1 MKKLTILVLLF
12 AFVLSASVVTM
23 AQEVELKD
31 PWVSEKPQGEHGG
44 TIMQAVLGD
53 PKTFNTIIASETSS
67 TDVTDGP
74 IFEGLV
80 TRHGVT
86 TEFIPALAHDWEISE
101 DGKVYTFYLREGV
114 QWHDGEEFT
123 ADDVIFTM
131 DVISDE
137 DIPTST
143 RSVLTVDGEFPEY
156 RKVDDYTV
164 EFELPTSYAPFLN
177 SMMTFIIPEHK
188 LREPYEAGEFTETW
202 GVDTEP
208 SEIVGTGPF
217 MLVDFVPGERIVKDA
232 NPNYWRLDPEGESLP
247 YLDRWVKV
255 IVESTEV
262 QDLLFQ
268 NGEIHFNTIQ
278 GRNYERFEQLK
289 ERGDFDLIDAGP
301 TFSTNFL
308 VFNLNPNN
316 PNLEEEPEKK
326 EWFDSLEFRRAVA
339 HAFDKDTMIN
349 QAQAG
354 FGTPQWS
361 PVSTPNQQFLN
372 EDVRK
377 YEYDLDRS
385 RELLEEAGFEWDS
398 DDNLVDWEGREVEFN
413 ITTNAGNDERE
424 TIMNII
430 ADDLRE
436 LGMQINTA
444 PVEFNSMVSQ
454 LQNEYDFDT
463 ILIGLTGGVEPHSGS
478 NVWKSDGPLHMW
490 HPNQEE
496 PHRDWEA
503 RIDELFELGAQTV
516 DTEQRIEYYSEF
528 QEIIADRVPLIYT
541 TAPNAIYGVRN
552 NLENTEISAYGAVT
566 WNIYEQYFAY

>member
-23 AQEVELKD
+23 AEEVEIKD

-44 TIMQAVLGD
+44 TIMSAVLEP
-53 PKTFNTIIASETSS
+53 PKTFNYVIASETSS
-67 TDVTDGP
+67 TDLLADN
-74 IFEGLV
+74 IFEGLIF
-80 TRHGVT
+80 RHGVT
-86 TEFIPALAHDWEISE
+86 TEFIPRLAHDWEISE
-101 DGKVYTFYLREGV
+101 DGTVYTFYLREGV
-114 QWHDGEEFT
+114 QWHDGELFT

-137 DIPTST
+137 EIPTSA
-143 RSVLTVDGEFPEY
+143 RSLLMVDGEFPEY
-156 RKVDDYTV
+156 RKIDDYTV
-164 EFELPTSYAPFLN
+164 EFEIPVPFAPF
-177 SMMTFIIPEHK
+177 MDAVGTMIIPEHK

-202 GVDTEP
+202 GVDTDP

-217 MLVDFVPGERIVKDA
+217 KFVDYVTGERIVKDA
-232 NPNYWRLDPEGESLP
+232 NPHYWRLDPEGENLP

-255 IVESTEV
+255 IVESQEI

-268 NGEIHFNTIQ
+268 NGEVHFNAIQ
-278 GRNYERFEQLK
+278 GRNYNRFEQQK
-289 ERGDFDLIDAGP
+289 ERGDFELIDAGP

-316 PNLEEEPEKK
+316 PNLEDQPEKK
-326 EWFDSLEFRRAVA
+326 EWFDVLEFRRAVA
-339 HAFDKDTMIN
+339 YAFDKDTMIN
-349 QAQAG
+349 QAAAG

-372 EDVRK
+372 EDVRT
-377 YEYDLDRS
+377 YPYDLDRS
-385 RELLEEAGFEWDS
+385 RELLEEAGFDWDANG
-398 DDNLVDWEGREVEFN
+398 NLVDWEGREVEFN
-413 ITTNAGNDERE
+413 IATNAGNEVRE

-436 LGMQINTA
+436 LGMQVNTA
-444 PVEFNSMVSQ
+444 PMEFNSLVSQ
-454 LQNEYDFDT
+454 LMNEFDFDT

-503 RIDELFELGAQTV
+503 RVDELFELGAQA
-516 DTEQRIEYYSEF
+516 TEIEDRIEYYNEF

-541 TAPNAIYGVRN
+541 MAPNAIYGVRN
-552 NLENTEISAYGAVT
+552 NLENHEITAYGGVT
-566 WNIYEQYFAY
+566 WNIYEQYLAY

>member
-23 AQEVELKD
+23 AEEVEIKD

-53 PKTFNTIIASETSS
+53 PRTFNTVIASETSS

-74 IFEGLV
+74 LFEGLV

-86 TEFIPALAHDWEISE
+86 TEFIPRLAHDWEISE
-101 DGKVYTFYLREGV
+101 DGTVYTFYLREGV
-114 QWHDGEEFT
+114 QWHDGELFT

-143 RSVLTVDGEFPEY
+143 RSVLQVDGEFPEY
-156 RKVDDYTV
+156 RKIDDYTV
-164 EFELPTSYAPFLN
+164 EFELPVPFAPFMN
-177 SMMTFIIPEHK
+177 SIGTYIIPEHK
-188 LREPYEAGEFTETW
+188 LREPYEDGEFTETW
-202 GVDTEP
+202 GIDTDP

-217 MLVDFVPGERIVKDA
+217 KLVDYVPGERIVKDA
-232 NPNYWRLDPEGESLP
+232 NPHYWRLDPEEERLP

-268 NGEIHFNTIQ
+268 NGEIHFNAIQ
-278 GRNYERFEQLK
+278 GRNYGRFEQLK
-289 ERGDFDLIDAGP
+289 ERGDFELIDAGP

-316 PNLEEEPEKK
+316 PNLEDQPEKK
-326 EWFDSLEFRRAVA
+326 EWFDTIEFRRAVA

-349 QAQAG
+349 QAAAG

-372 EDVRK
+372 EDVRT
-377 YEYDLDRS
+377 YPYDLDRS
-385 RELLEEAGFEWDS
+385 RELLEEAGFDWDANG
-398 DDNLVDWEGREVEFN
+398 NLVDWEGREVEFN
-413 ITTNAGNDERE
+413 IATNAGNEVRE

-436 LGMQINTA
+436 LGMQVNTA
-444 PVEFNSMVSQ
+444 PMEFNSLVSQ
-454 LQNEYDFDT
+454 LMNEFDFDT
-463 ILIGLTGGVEPHSGS
+463 ILIGLTGGTEPHSGS

-503 RIDELFELGAQTV
+503 RIDELFELGAQA
-516 DTEQRIEYYSEF
+516 TEIEDRIEYYNEF

-541 TAPNAIYGVRN
+541 MAPNAIYGVRN
-552 NLENTEISAYGAVT
+552 NLENHEISAYGGVT
-566 WNIYEQYFAY
+566 WNLYEQYLAY